1 MRVGVSGTMWHC
13 AGPHWESGGVLL
25 QAAHAFCSG
34 AWHGPSACVECH
46 APCVSLA
53 SVLLASPGP
62 RAEHLGQAAPWQC
75 RSAGIPLSQLMCE
88 YKDKNRD
95 ATRIQEAAYGMQDPC
110 ISPSPINPICT
121 SDTTTCQQ
129 GQLQIEPRAGTC
141 WGPSKPDGLGGHRK
155 RAECRNPSER
165 SKRKGMNRHIFVW
178 GRKGERGVW
187 SSPIVIRS
195 KGAGQ
200 GLEQVVLGLGPRF

>member
-1 MRVGVSGTMWHC
+1 M
-13 AGPHWESGGVLL
+13 

-46 APCVSLA
+46 ALCVSLA

-62 RAEHLGQAAPWQC
+62 RAELLGQAAPWQC